1 MSKESEFF
9 IYLIEKYANHKN
21 TTANSVLEL
30 WDKLDIT
37 DFIYSMYEMYHM
49 ERIENAYDDIDRL
62 IAEQQL

>member
-21 TTANSVLEL
+21 TTANCVLEL

-37 DFIYSMYEMYHM
+37 DFIYSMYEMYHI